1 MKTPFEVYR
10 ATFTIIFFGSYCFF
24 KRALTQTKWKEYFSG
39 GRKYYYNVSFGT
51 LCIYASSDLS
61 YKTETKESK
70 WDMPDELLLVLEK
83 VEKEGTVPTGG
94 ANTILPARPNLSDD
108 SVTPQNAVIP
118 HNGFMPVEKVEKE
131 GTPASTV
138 LPARPNLPDDPV
150 IPHNGFLTVE
160 EGEKAFTHL
169 MRKAG
174 VDANWSWEQ
183 TMRATITD
191 PLYKSLNT
199 LAEKKACWE
208 KVRGEHVVLLRL
220 THKKVPRLST
230 LMH

>member
-1 MKTPFEVYR
+1 MPL
-10 ATFTIIFFGSYCFF
+10 
-24 KRALTQTKWKEYFSG
+24 LTC
-39 GRKYYYNVSFGT
+39 
-51 LCIYASSDLS
+51 L

-83 VEKEGTVPTGG
+83 VEKEGTVPIGS
-94 ANTILPARPNLSDD
+94 ANTILPARPNLPDD
-108 SVTPQNAVIP
+108 AVVP
-118 HNGFMPVEKVEKE
+118 HNGFMAEKVEKE
-131 GTPASTV
+131 GTLPIGGGASTV

-208 KVRGEHVVLLRL
+208 KVRGKNVNLLRL
-220 THKKVPRLST
+220 THKRDSFST
-230 LMH
+230 LIH

>member
-1 MKTPFEVYR
+1 MTAPGFTPVGN
-10 ATFTIIFFGSYCFF
+10 AIQG
-24 KRALTQTKWKEYFSG
+24 
-39 GRKYYYNVSFGT
+39 
-51 LCIYASSDLS
+51 
-61 YKTETKESK
+61 
-70 WDMPDELLLVLEK
+70 
-83 VEKEGTVPTGG
+83 GTVPIGG
-94 ANTILPARPNLSDD
+94 ADPSSSSASQPSQQNGTSLAVGAHTGALPLA
-108 SVTPQNAVIP
+108 
-118 HNGFMPVEKVEKE
+118 
-131 GTPASTV
+131 ASTV

-208 KVRGEHVVLLRL
+208 KVRGKHVDLVRL
-220 THKKVPRLST
+220 AEKRIIPLVH
-230 LMH
+230 